1 MADCRCTPCVG
12 VVMRSFHPADYGP
25 VLAPLVSGDRN
36 RPLDHG
42 RPDPALR
49 SSLQLAT
56 VKAAYAHAP
65 LADEDIAAASIAGL
79 WLVHDFLDESHTISQ
94 NIETPTG
101 SFWHGIMHRRE
112 GDFSNARYWLR
123 RVGAHEVLN
132 ELGAVV
138 ANMGQDAATIAIADR
153 LASGGQFDPYA
164 MVDLCQSARRGA
176 GPEEEFCRRVQ
187 QAEWE
192 LLFDFCYRGA
202 TGA

>member
-1 MADCRCTPCVG
+1 MP
-12 VVMRSFHPADYGP
+12 SFHPANYGP

-56 VKAAYAHAP
+56 VEAAYAHAP
-65 LADEDIAAASIAGL
+65 LADAEMAAASIAGL

-94 NIETPTG
+94 TIETPAG

-112 GDFSNARYWLR
+112 GDFSNAKYWFR
-123 RVGAHEVLN
+123 RVGGHEVLS
-132 ELGAVV
+132 ELGEAV
-138 ANMGQDAATIAIADR
+138 AEMGRDAATIPLAQR
-153 LASGGQFDPYA
+153 LSAGGPFDPYA
-164 MVDLCQSARRGA
+164 MVDLCQNARRAGGA
-176 GPEEEFCRRVQ
+176 AEDFCRRVQ

-192 LLFDFCYRGA
+192 LLFDFCYRRAAG
-202 TGA
+202 T